1 MARVAHKMSTA
12 RHRNQTPAIS
22 QARNPYR
29 KWRCELSRSSHSS
42 RLQNDRLWKLR
53 KVKPSAKK
61 NTAISSWSLD
71 RAVAGVAPRLRI
83 FCRLRH
89 ASDLCRGNSCTPP
102 STGQRP
108 HAFARRVTGRR
119 ASRKLSRATHGQR
132 AAGRFDMRGSR
143 LELVHAAD
151 LLAHAFERRG
161 EHLLAPQGVLGCAG
175 KALASRRPFTAR
187 FTSLPARQGTLLIAH
202 LAQTLAQGP
211 EVIKRSVI
219 DFGMVTAQDDLMLV
233 IAENAALEFAGYGH
247 GGPLV
252 SCAAANENW
261 YYVHSRRRRR
271 ASLGGRVCHGCQRGT
286 GLAELTDEWSER

>member
-1 MARVAHKMSTA
+1 MTMMSSQNHRTNMNTAKASAR
-12 RHRNQTPAIS
+12 
-22 QARNPYR
+22 
-29 KWRCELSRSSHSS
+29 
-42 RLQNDRLWKLR
+42 KLR

-61 NTAISSWSLD
+61 NIAISSWSLD

-161 EHLLAPQGVLGCAG
+161 EHLLALQGVLGCAG

-202 LAQTLAQGP
+202 LAQTLAQRP
-211 EVIKRSVI
+211 EVVERSLV
-219 DFGMVTAQDDLMLV
+219 DFGMMTAQDDLMLV

-261 YYVHSRRRRR
+261 YYVHSRRINTAANGPWWQDVPWLSTRHRP
-271 ASLGGRVCHGCQRGT
+271 GGINR
-286 GLAELTDEWSER
+286 

>member
-1 MARVAHKMSTA
+1 MARVAHKMSTT

-29 KWRCELSRSSHSS
+29 KWRCELSRSSHSWQ
-42 RLQNDRLWKLR
+42 LPNDRLWKLR

-61 NTAISSWSLD
+61 NIAISSWSLD

-89 ASDLCRGNSCTPP
+89 APDLCRGNSCTPP

-119 ASRKLSRATHGQR
+119 ASRKLTRATRGQR

-161 EHLLAPQGVLGCAG
+161 EHLLALQGVLGCARE
-175 KALASRRPFTAR
+175 ACAPLPRTAR
-187 FTSLPARQGTLLIAH
+187 RFSRARVHSLSRI
-202 LAQTLAQGP
+202 
-211 EVIKRSVI
+211 
-219 DFGMVTAQDDLMLV
+219 
-233 IAENAALEFAGYGH
+233 
-247 GGPLV
+247 
-252 SCAAANENW
+252 
-261 YYVHSRRRRR
+261 SRRRWRNALR
-271 ASLGGRVCHGCQRGT
+271 SSSEAS
-286 GLAELTDEWSER
+286 

>member
-1 MARVAHKMSTA
+1 MTMMSSQNHRTNMNTA
-12 RHRNQTPAIS
+12 KTSA
-22 QARNPYR
+22 
-29 KWRCELSRSSHSS
+29 K
-42 RLQNDRLWKLR
+42 KLR

-61 NTAISSWSLD
+61 NIAISPWLSD
-71 RAVAGVAPRLRI
+71 RAVAGVARRLRI

-89 ASDLCRGNSCTPP
+89 ASNPCRGTWCTPP
-102 STGQRP
+102 SIGQRP

-132 AAGRFDMRGSR
+132 AAGRFDMRSSR

-161 EHLLAPQGVLGCAG
+161 EHLLAPQGVLGCAR

-202 LAQTLAQGP
+202 LAQTLAQRP
-211 EVIKRSVI
+211 EVIRRSVI

-247 GGPLV
+247 GGPSV
-252 SCAAANENW
+252 SCAAANEDR
-261 YYVHSRRRRR
+261 YYVHACRINTA
-271 ASLGGRVCHGCQRGT
+271 ASEPWWQDVPWRSTRNRLGGINR
-286 GLAELTDEWSER
+286 

>member
-1 MARVAHKMSTA
+1 MSRRRNRSPMTMMSSQNHSTNMNTAKASAR
-12 RHRNQTPAIS
+12 
-22 QARNPYR
+22 
-29 KWRCELSRSSHSS
+29 
-42 RLQNDRLWKLR
+42 KLR

-61 NTAISSWSLD
+61 NIAISPWLPD

-89 ASDLCRGNSCTPP
+89 APNLCRGNSCTPQ

-119 ASRKLSRATHGQR
+119 ASRKLSRTAHGES

-143 LELVHAAD
+143 LELVDAID
-151 LLAHAFERRG
+151 LPVHAFQRGG
-161 EHLLAPQGVLGCAG
+161 EHLLAPQGVLGCAR
-175 KALASRRPFTAR
+175 KACASLRPFSAHRTAI
-187 FTSLPARQGTLLIAH
+187 FARKGALLIAH
-202 LAQTLAQGP
+202 LAQTLAQRP

-219 DFGMVTAQDDLMLV
+219 DFGMVTAQGDLMLV

-252 SCAAANENW
+252 SCAAANEDW
-261 YYVHSRRRRR
+261 YYVHSRRINTA
-271 ASLGGRVCHGCQRGT
+271 ASEPWWQDVPWLSTRNRPGGIHR
-286 GLAELTDEWSER
+286 

>member
-1 MARVAHKMSTA
+1 MARVAHKMSTT

-29 KWRCELSRSSHSS
+29 KCRCELSRSSHSS
-42 RLQNDRLWKLR
+42 RLPNGRLWKLR

-61 NTAISSWSLD
+61 NIAISPWLSD

-102 STGQRP
+102 STGQCP

-119 ASRKLSRATHGQR
+119 VSRKLSRATHGQR

-151 LLAHAFERRG
+151 LLAHPFERRG
-161 EHLLAPQGVLGCAG
+161 EHLLAPQGVLGCAR
-175 KALASRRPFTAR
+175 KACASLRPFSAHRTAI
-187 FTSLPARQGTLLIAH
+187 FARQGTLLIAH
-202 LAQTLAQGP
+202 LAQTLAQRP
-211 EVIKRSVI
+211 QVIKRSVI
-219 DFGMVTAQDDLMLV
+219 DFGWVTAERSH
-233 IAENAALEFAGYGH
+233 AR
-247 GGPLV
+247 
-252 SCAAANENW
+252 
-261 YYVHSRRRRR
+261 HS
-271 ASLGGRVCHGCQRGT
+271 
-286 GLAELTDEWSER
+286 